1 MKTMFNR
8 YIGKHSQRKMTNK
21 ELLNNLDQLS
31 QDFGRLDSMLVL
43 PEDKRIIDETI
54 KRICQKEDAKYNKM
68 IICSL
73 ILLVATLVF
82 CYL

>member
-1 MKTMFNR
+1 MFNR
-8 YIGKHSQRKMTNK
+8 YIGKHNKRKMTNK

-54 KRICQKEDAKYNKM
+54 KRICKKEDAKYNKM

>member
-1 MKTMFNR
+1 MFNR
-8 YIGKHSQRKMTNK
+8 YIGKHNKRKMTNK

-54 KRICQKEDAKYNKM
+54 KRICEKEDTKYNKM

-73 ILLVATLVF
+73 ILLAATLIF

>member
-1 MKTMFNR
+1 MFNR
-8 YIGKHSQRKMTNK
+8 YIGKHNKRKMTNK

-54 KRICQKEDAKYNKM
+54 KRICEKEDTKYNKM

-73 ILLVATLVF
+73 ILLAVTLIF

>member
-1 MKTMFNR
+1 MFNR
-8 YIGKHSQRKMTNK
+8 YIGKHNKRKMSNT

-43 PEDKRIIDETI
+43 PEDKKIIDETI
-54 KRICQKEDAKYNKM
+54 KRICEKEDTKYNKM

-73 ILLVATLVF
+73 ILLAVTLIF

>member
-1 MKTMFNR
+1 MFNR
-8 YIGKHSQRKMTNK
+8 YIGKHNKRKMTNK

-54 KRICQKEDAKYNKM
+54 KRICEKEETKYNKM

-73 ILLVATLVF
+73 ILLAATLIF

>member
-1 MKTMFNR
+1 MFNR
-8 YIGKHSQRKMTNK
+8 YIGKHNKRKMSNK

-43 PEDKRIIDETI
+43 PEDKKIIDETI
-54 KRICQKEDAKYNKM
+54 ERICEKEDTKYNKM

-73 ILLVATLVF
+73 ILLTVTLIF